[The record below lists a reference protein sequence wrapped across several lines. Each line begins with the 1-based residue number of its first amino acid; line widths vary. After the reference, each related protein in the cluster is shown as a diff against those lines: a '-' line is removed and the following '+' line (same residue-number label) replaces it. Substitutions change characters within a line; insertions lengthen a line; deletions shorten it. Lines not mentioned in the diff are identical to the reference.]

1 MNLFPT
7 SANRNAHDA
16 LLALYTNPFATNL
29 EIANMTYTNGTLCN
43 YALHKYDLKRYDR
56 YALFTALGYIKIP
69 TGTLA
74 NVTVPP
80 RLLRVLSTWQAD
92 PSIDNAT
99 VAEVLE
105 LSELTIST
113 YTTHVYRHFGYSRPD
128 SIPRQ
133 FARLNFYWYMGW
145 LDVPR
150 LNLEA
155 RIAYRKLYGT
165 AV

>member
-1 MNLFPT
+1 MNLFPK
-7 SANRNAHDA
+7 ANRNAHDA
-16 LLALYTNPFATNL
+16 LLALYTKPFATNL
-29 EIANMTYTNGTLCN
+29 NIANMTYTKETLCN
-43 YALHKYDLKRYDR
+43 YALHKHNHKRYYR
-56 YALFTALGYIKIP
+56 YALFAELRYKSIP

-165 AV
+165 VV

>member
-1 MNLFPT
+1 MNLFPK
-7 SANRNAHDA
+7 ANRNAHDA
-16 LLALYTNPFATNL
+16 LLALYTNPFATSS
-29 EIANMTYTNGTLCN
+29 EIANMTYTNETLCN

-56 YALFTALGYIKIP
+56 YALFAALGYIKIP
-69 TGTLA
+69 TGILA

-99 VAEVLE
+99 VAEALE
-105 LSELTIST
+105 LTDYTVST
-113 YTTHVYRHFGYSRPD
+113 YTTHIYRHFGYTRPD
-128 SIPRQ
+128 RIPRQ
-133 FARLNFYWYMGW
+133 FGRLNFYWYMGW